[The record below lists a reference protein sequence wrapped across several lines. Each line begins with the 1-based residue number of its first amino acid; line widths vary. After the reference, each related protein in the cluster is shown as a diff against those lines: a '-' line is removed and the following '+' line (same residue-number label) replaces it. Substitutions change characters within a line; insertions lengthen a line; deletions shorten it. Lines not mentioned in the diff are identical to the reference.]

1 MSHRSL
7 TTGAILIFLTF
18 LGISTGINC
27 PRNLTS
33 STIMNCSASYLTQM
47 PSLAE
52 VPTDIEILDLSRNKI
67 SKISHMSGH
76 EENTLM
82 AIDLSRNEISSI
94 EHGSFGSLQKLQ
106 GLDLSFNKLHGSA
119 LKDPN
124 GFETMEF
131 HVLRRLSLKGN
142 PLEKISRL
150 TFTSVGYLELE
161 FLDLSQ
167 CRLHTLEHSAIQ
179 GLPVLKSLN
188 LSHNFLDKFDPDS
201 IESLL
206 EIETLDFSFNRIDTI
221 DGFPLTF
228 SMKKVYFQNNKISY
242 IKDNAFSPATSL
254 EFISLAYNNLMQL
267 SPLSIPWNTA
277 QMALTGNPWRCDCR
291 LRWLTEP
298 SKEVDTQTINATI
311 M

>member
-1 MSHRSL
+1 MPYRSV
-7 TTGAILIFLTF
+7 TMGTILLFLTF
-18 LGISTGINC
+18 LGISRGINC
-27 PRNLTS
+27 PRSLMS
-33 STIMNCSASYLTQM
+33 SKIMNCSASYLTQM

-52 VPTDIEILDLSRNKI
+52 IPTDIEILDLSRNKI

-76 EENTLM
+76 EENSLI

-119 LKDPN
+119 LKDAN

-131 HVLRRLSLKGN
+131 HVIRRLNLRGN

-150 TFTSVGYLELE
+150 TFTSLGYLELE

-167 CRLHTLEHSAIQ
+167 SRIHTIEHSAIE
-179 GLPVLKSLN
+179 GLPSLKSLN
-188 LSHNFLDKFDPDS
+188 FSHNSLEKFDPDTFDA
-201 IESLL
+201 LL
-206 EIETLDFSFNRIDTI
+206 DIETLDFSFNRIETI
-221 DGFPLTF
+221 DEIPRSL
-228 SMKKVYFQNNKISY
+228 SLKKIYFQNNKISH
-242 IKDNAFSPATSL
+242 IKDNAFSSATSL

-277 QMALTGNPWRCDCR
+277 KMALTGNPWRCDCR
-291 LRWLTEP
+291 LRWLKEP
-298 SKEVDTQTINATI
+298 NKEVDTQTINAT
-311 M
+311 MM